1 MKKLFMVLA
10 FAGVSVA
17 SMAQDDAVNKYSV
30 ATNSFWSNWF
40 IQVGANWNAFY
51 SNEEHGVRGDAD
63 LSNSPFEKERS
74 SLGAAIAIGKWFTP
88 GIGLRTKLQGIW
100 GKTVVA
106 NWNPALWDQQRA
118 VADIDNDE
126 KVVGKFMR
134 YWTLSEDVLL
144 NLSNLICGYN
154 PNRVWNFI
162 PFFGGGISR
171 NMTYNRYAMH
181 LRVGIL
187 NEFRISDRVAVNL
200 ELGWNRHEEDFD
212 GIEFGSLFEG
222 HKNRGWEDK
231 DNTLYGELGLTFNIG
246 RVGWDAVPDV
256 DALKRLHE
264 QQLAALQSQLNDA
277 NAEIARLNN
286 LIKNHVCPNNPGI
299 KEFVTTPVSVFF
311 NLDKT
316 DIASQKDL
324 VNVRAL
330 AKYAT
335 DNESNVLVSGYADSA
350 TGSVE
355 HNQWLS
361 EQRAETVAAELEN
374 MGLSRSQ
381 IKTQG
386 LGGVDTLSPIEF
398 NRRATVQITE

>member
-17 SMAQDDAVNKYSV
+17 SMAQDDAVNRYSV

-40 IQVGANWNAFY
+40 IQIGANWNAFY
-51 SNEEHGVRGDAD
+51 TDEEHGVRGDLD

-74 SLGAAIAIGKWFTP
+74 SIGAAVAIGKWFTP

-100 GKTVVA
+100 G
-106 NWNPALWDQQRA
+106 NMPYQWQREQ
-118 VADIDNDE
+118 VE
-126 KVVGKFMR
+126 GRFVR

-144 NLSNLICGYN
+144 NLSNMLLGYN

-171 NMTYNRYAMH
+171 NMTDNFYAMH
-181 LRVGIL
+181 LRVGLL
-187 NEFRISDRVAVNL
+187 NEFRLSKRVALNL
-200 ELGWNRHEEDFD
+200 EIGWNRHEEDFS
-212 GIEFGSLFEG
+212 GMWGNTL
-222 HKNRGWEDK
+222 KNAHNGRGWEDK
-231 DNTLYGELGLTFNIG
+231 DNTVYGELGFTFNLG
-246 RVGWDAVPDV
+246 KATWDPVPDV
-256 DALKRLHE
+256 DAIKRMY
-264 QQLAALQSQLNDA
+264 QAQIDALNSQLNDA

-286 LIKNHVCPNNPGI
+286 LIKNHKCPTCPDVH
-299 KEFVTTPVSVFF
+299 EFITTPVSVFF
-311 NLDKT
+311 NLNRT
-316 DIASQKDL
+316 EIASQKDL

-330 AKYAT
+330 AKYAV
-335 DNESNVLVSGYADSA
+335 DNNSNLLVTGYADSA
-350 TGSVE
+350 TGSVD

-361 EQRAETVAAELEN
+361 ERRAETVAGELEG
-374 MGLSRSQ
+374 MGVSSSKITTR
-381 IKTQG
+381 G

>member
-17 SMAQDDAVNKYSV
+17 SMAQEDAVNRYSV

-51 SNEEHGVRGDAD
+51 TDEEHGVRGDLD

-100 GKTVVA
+100 GKM
-106 NWNPALWDQQRA
+106 PH
-118 VADIDNDE
+118 
-126 KVVGKFMR
+126 VGATPNGARMGNVEGRFVR

-144 NLSNLICGYN
+144 NLSNMILGYN

-162 PFFGGGISR
+162 PFFGGGLSR
-171 NMTYNRYAMH
+171 NMTDNYYAMH
-181 LRVGIL
+181 LRVGLL
-187 NEFRISDRVAVNL
+187 NEFRLSKRVALNL
-200 ELGWNRHEEDFD
+200 ELGWNRSEEDFS
-212 GIEFGSLFEG
+212 GKWGNTLKNG
-222 HKNRGWEDK
+222 HNGRGWEDK
-231 DNTLYGELGLTFNIG
+231 DNTLYGELGFTFNLG
-246 RVGWDAVPDV
+246 KATWDAVPDV
-256 DALKRLHE
+256 DAIKRMY
-264 QQLAALQSQLNDA
+264 QAQIDALNSQLNDA

-286 LIKNHVCPNNPGI
+286 LIKNHKCPTCPDVH
-299 KEFVTTPVSVFF
+299 EFITTPVSVFF
-311 NLDKT
+311 NLNRT
-316 DIASQKDL
+316 EIASQKDL

-330 AKYAT
+330 AKYAV
-335 DNESNVLVSGYADSA
+335 DNNSNLLVTGYADSA
-350 TGSVE
+350 TGSVD

-361 EQRAETVAAELEN
+361 ERRAETVAGELEG
-374 MGLSRSQ
+374 MGVSSSKITTR
-381 IKTQG
+381 G

>member
-17 SMAQDDAVNKYSV
+17 SMAQEDAVNRYSV

-51 SNEEHGVRGDAD
+51 TDEEHGVRGDAD

-74 SLGAAIAIGKWFTP
+74 SLGAAVAIGKWFTP

-100 GKTVVA
+100 GKM
-106 NWNPALWDQQRA
+106 PH
-118 VADIDNDE
+118 
-126 KVVGKFMR
+126 VGATPNGARMGNVEGRFVR

-144 NLSNLICGYN
+144 NLSNMILGYN

-171 NMTYNRYAMH
+171 NMTDNFYAMH
-181 LRVGIL
+181 LRVGLL
-187 NEFRISDRVAVNL
+187 NEFRLSKRVALNL
-200 ELGWNRHEEDFD
+200 ELGWNRSEEDFS
-212 GIEFGSLFEG
+212 GKWGNTL
-222 HKNRGWEDK
+222 KNAHNGRGWEDK
-231 DNTLYGELGLTFNIG
+231 DNTLYGELGFTFNLG
-246 RVGWDAVPDV
+246 KATWDAVPDV
-256 DALKRLHE
+256 DAIKRMY
-264 QQLAALQSQLNDA
+264 QAQIDALNSQLNDA

-286 LIKNHVCPNNPGI
+286 LIKNHKCPTCPDVH
-299 KEFVTTPVSVFF
+299 EFITTPVSVFF
-311 NLDKT
+311 NLNRT
-316 DIASQKDL
+316 EIASQKDL

-330 AKYAT
+330 AKYAV
-335 DNESNVLVSGYADSA
+335 DNNSNLLVTGYADSA
-350 TGSVE
+350 TGSVD

-361 EQRAETVAAELEN
+361 ERRAETVAGELEG
-374 MGLSRSQ
+374 MGVSSSKITTR
-381 IKTQG
+381 G

>member
-17 SMAQDDAVNKYSV
+17 SMAQEDAVNRYSV

-51 SNEEHGVRGDAD
+51 TDEEHGVRGDAD

-74 SLGAAIAIGKWFTP
+74 SLGAAVAIGKWFTP

-100 GKTVVA
+100 GKM
-106 NWNPALWDQQRA
+106 PH
-118 VADIDNDE
+118 
-126 KVVGKFMR
+126 VGATPNGARMGNVEGRFVR

-144 NLSNLICGYN
+144 NLSNMILGYN

-171 NMTYNRYAMH
+171 NMTDNFYAMH
-181 LRVGIL
+181 LRVGLL
-187 NEFRISDRVAVNL
+187 NEFRLSKRVALNL
-200 ELGWNRHEEDFD
+200 ELGWNRSEEDFS
-212 GIEFGSLFEG
+212 GAWGNSL
-222 HKNRGWEDK
+222 KNAHNGRGWEDK
-231 DNTLYGELGLTFNIG
+231 DNTLYGELGFTFNLG
-246 RVGWDAVPDV
+246 KATWDAVPDV
-256 DALKRLHE
+256 DAIKRMY
-264 QQLAALQSQLNDA
+264 QAQIDALNSQLNDA

-286 LIKNHVCPNNPGI
+286 LIKNHKCPTCPDVH
-299 KEFVTTPVSVFF
+299 EFITTPVSVFF
-311 NLDKT
+311 NLNRT
-316 DIASQKDL
+316 EIASQKDL

-330 AKYAT
+330 AKYAV
-335 DNESNVLVSGYADSA
+335 DNNSNLLVTGYADSA
-350 TGSVE
+350 TGSVD

-361 EQRAETVAAELEN
+361 ERRAETVAGELEG
-374 MGLSRSQ
+374 MGVSSSKITTR
-381 IKTQG
+381 G

>member
-17 SMAQDDAVNKYSV
+17 SMAQEDAVNRYSV

-51 SNEEHGVRGDAD
+51 TDEEHGVRGDLD

-100 GKTVVA
+100 GKMPHQWQHEQVEGRFV
-106 NWNPALWDQQRA
+106 
-118 VADIDNDE
+118 
-126 KVVGKFMR
+126 R

-144 NLSNLICGYN
+144 NLSNMILGYN

-171 NMTYNRYAMH
+171 NMTDNFYAMH
-181 LRVGIL
+181 LRVGLL
-187 NEFRISDRVAVNL
+187 NEFRLSKRVALNL
-200 ELGWNRHEEDFD
+200 ELGWNRSEEDFS
-212 GIEFGSLFEG
+212 GMWGNTL
-222 HKNRGWEDK
+222 KNAHNGRGWEDK
-231 DNTLYGELGLTFNIG
+231 DNTLYGELGFTFNLG
-246 RVGWDAVPDV
+246 KATWDAVPDV
-256 DALKRLHE
+256 DAIKRMY
-264 QQLAALQSQLNDA
+264 QAQIDALNSQLNDA

-286 LIKNHVCPNNPGI
+286 LIKNHKCPTCPDVH
-299 KEFVTTPVSVFF
+299 EFITTPVSVFF
-311 NLDKT
+311 NLNRT
-316 DIASQKDL
+316 EIASQKDL

-330 AKYAT
+330 AKYAV
-335 DNESNVLVSGYADSA
+335 DNNSNLLVTGYADSA
-350 TGSVE
+350 TGSVD

-361 EQRAETVAAELEN
+361 ERRAETVAGELEG
-374 MGLSRSQ
+374 MGVSSSKITTR
-381 IKTQG
+381 G

>member
-17 SMAQDDAVNKYSV
+17 SMAQEDAVNRYSV

-51 SNEEHGVRGDAD
+51 TDEEHGVRGDLD

-100 GKTVVA
+100 GKMPHQ
-106 NWNPALWDQQRA
+106 WQREQ
-118 VADIDNDE
+118 VE
-126 KVVGKFMR
+126 GRFVR

-144 NLSNLICGYN
+144 NLSNMILGYN

-171 NMTYNRYAMH
+171 NMTDNFYAMH
-181 LRVGIL
+181 LRVGLL
-187 NEFRISDRVAVNL
+187 NEFRLSKRVALNL
-200 ELGWNRHEEDFD
+200 ELGWNRSEEDFS
-212 GIEFGSLFEG
+212 GIWGGQL
-222 HKNRGWEDK
+222 KNAHNGRGWEDK
-231 DNTLYGELGLTFNIG
+231 DNTLYGELGFTFNLG
-246 RVGWDAVPDV
+246 KATWDAVPDV
-256 DALKRLHE
+256 DAIKRMY
-264 QQLAALQSQLNDA
+264 QAQIDALNSQLNDA

-286 LIKNHVCPNNPGI
+286 LIKNHKCPTCPDVH
-299 KEFVTTPVSVFF
+299 EFITTPVSVFF
-311 NLDKT
+311 NLNRT
-316 DIASQKDL
+316 EIASQKDL

-330 AKYAT
+330 AKYAV
-335 DNESNVLVSGYADSA
+335 DNNSNLLVTGYADSA
-350 TGSVE
+350 TGSVD

-361 EQRAETVAAELEN
+361 ERRAETVAGELEG
-374 MGLSRSQ
+374 MGVSSSKITTR
-381 IKTQG
+381 G